1 MLSVDCFRE
10 KKYADISKI
19 DFVNY
24 KKNFQMIQ
32 KECLFQKINCALKA
46 ADQKKLISFTIV
58 QKGVN

>member
-1 MLSVDCFRE
+1 
-10 KKYADISKI
+10 
-19 DFVNY
+19 
-24 KKNFQMIQ
+24 MIQ